1 MGACFFP
8 RFLSSFHPTKSIFF
22 TILVQH
28 FPQSTFIFP
37 CFHFCTLIA
46 ASAWSTCLAE
56 CFRLSMHIHSANR
69 FGLHLTYLQ
78 FVRADDVFCM
88 PIIQFST
95 MNRNVKRSSF
105 QLKISFSHSE
115 LLLPFFLAISHIIF
129 AHLYIRARN
138 KCMHIIPMF
147 GWLLWFF
154 FLFRSFRLRMWK
166 EHCSQAIAI
175 SGEHFQQKW
184 KIQTSC
190 WTVLSG
196 LKHGNIRI
204 FGQQT
209 DLESQWVCCA
219 KLNYQTR

>member
-1 MGACFFP
+1 MGTCFFP

-22 TILVQH
+22 TIFFQH

-154 FLFRSFRLRMWK
+154 FLISIISIENVKRALLSSYRHSWRTFPTKMENSNIVLNSFEWPEARQHPHIWTANWPRIPMSVLRK
-166 EHCSQAIAI
+166 A
-175 SGEHFQQKW
+175 
-184 KIQTSC
+184 
-190 WTVLSG
+190 
-196 LKHGNIRI
+196 
-204 FGQQT
+204 
-209 DLESQWVCCA
+209 
-219 KLNYQTR
+219 